1 MKRQNVWWQHLI
13 VLSVMTVFFVLLF
26 YVDNKYQTPP
36 PYGSSGIID
45 LHIDD
50 LERADP
56 IFLIDG
62 WLLSDEYV
70 KEKPVYIGEFS
81 NLQRGNLS
89 VSPHGQAH
97 YKLMLRYDGASR
109 IVSLDFP
116 QLSCDH
122 TISVDG
128 AQLAEGTGN
137 GQITFLLTPGDHILT
152 VDTSSEIGYYSGM
165 YFPPALGTS
174 QTLSQVGSIRGF
186 VYAFAVL
193 LPLILAVFTFFLWQT
208 GGEISRLFGVLC
220 CCYSL
225 YMMRYFVFQ
234 FSVPLGRYWFLIQS
248 LALYGV
254 CFCVIRLAAHVSGT
268 DGRAAR
274 WWQRAVLL
282 LLPAVLF
289 LLSLLIPLLPWA
301 VFIHGRLTDLYYALA
316 FCTTVFFA
324 VHGVKGTDL
333 ESRFTAAGCMVF
345 GVGLLVNLFF
355 SNLFEPI
362 RFFWQFEWCGLLL
375 VFLFGAMMVS
385 RSRRIVRENEML
397 TDHLEE
403 QVKKRTEEVVWL
415 LDERKAF
422 FSDMAHDLKAPV
434 FATQSYIR
442 AIRERGVGVDRE
454 LDKELLG
461 YLEQVEG
468 RQRELARRLQGLSA
482 INELDKVEGRRVRI
496 SVRELLS
503 EIYAAHHGEAEVQ
516 SVHLSVTQPER
527 DAFLLAQPE
536 KMDILFEN
544 LIYNALRATP
554 ENGNIRITAQSRGGM
569 IRIVVEDTGCG
580 IPEEELPLIF
590 QRFYVG
596 KSNRDTGTGLGLYIV
611 QSIVAEIGGTIHVQ
625 SVVGQ
630 GTKFLMEFPV

>member
-1 MKRQNVWWQHLI
+1 M
-13 VLSVMTVFFVLLF
+13 
-26 YVDNKYQTPP
+26 
-36 PYGSSGIID
+36 
-45 LHIDD
+45 
-50 LERADP
+50 
-56 IFLIDG
+56 
-62 WLLSDEYV
+62 
-70 KEKPVYIGEFS
+70 
-81 NLQRGNLS
+81 
-89 VSPHGQAH
+89 SPHGQAN

-109 IVSLDFP
+109 IVSLEFP

-137 GQITFLLTPGDHILT
+137 GQITFLITPGDHILT

-174 QTLSQVGSIRGF
+174 HTLSQVGSIRGF

-324 VHGVKGTDL
+324 VHGVKGTEL

-385 RSRRIVRENEML
+385 RRRRIVRENEML

-454 LDKELLG
+454 LDRELLG
-461 YLEQVEG
+461 YLEQAEG

>member
-1 MKRQNVWWQHLI
+1 
-13 VLSVMTVFFVLLF
+13 
-26 YVDNKYQTPP
+26 
-36 PYGSSGIID
+36 
-45 LHIDD
+45 
-50 LERADP
+50 
-56 IFLIDG
+56 
-62 WLLSDEYV
+62 
-70 KEKPVYIGEFS
+70 
-81 NLQRGNLS
+81 
-89 VSPHGQAH
+89 
-97 YKLMLRYDGASR
+97 
-109 IVSLDFP
+109 
-116 QLSCDH
+116 
-122 TISVDG
+122 
-128 AQLAEGTGN
+128 
-137 GQITFLLTPGDHILT
+137 
-152 VDTSSEIGYYSGM
+152 
-165 YFPPALGTS
+165 
-174 QTLSQVGSIRGF
+174 
-186 VYAFAVL
+186 
-193 LPLILAVFTFFLWQT
+193 
-208 GGEISRLFGVLC
+208 
-220 CCYSL
+220 
-225 YMMRYFVFQ
+225 MMRYFVFQ

-324 VHGVKGTDL
+324 VHGVKGTEL

-385 RSRRIVRENEML
+385 RRRRIVRENEML

-454 LDKELLG
+454 LDRELLG
-461 YLEQVEG
+461 YLEQAEG

>member
-1 MKRQNVWWQHLI
+1 M
-13 VLSVMTVFFVLLF
+13 
-26 YVDNKYQTPP
+26 
-36 PYGSSGIID
+36 
-45 LHIDD
+45 
-50 LERADP
+50 
-56 IFLIDG
+56 
-62 WLLSDEYV
+62 
-70 KEKPVYIGEFS
+70 
-81 NLQRGNLS
+81 
-89 VSPHGQAH
+89 SPHGQAN

-174 QTLSQVGSIRGF
+174 HTLSQVGSIRGF

-324 VHGVKGTDL
+324 VHGVKGTEL

-345 GVGLLVNLFF
+345 GVGLLINPFF

-385 RSRRIVRENEML
+385 RRRRIVRENEML

-454 LDKELLG
+454 LDRELLG
-461 YLEQVEG
+461 YLEQAEG

>member
-1 MKRQNVWWQHLI
+1 M
-13 VLSVMTVFFVLLF
+13 
-26 YVDNKYQTPP
+26 
-36 PYGSSGIID
+36 
-45 LHIDD
+45 
-50 LERADP
+50 
-56 IFLIDG
+56 
-62 WLLSDEYV
+62 
-70 KEKPVYIGEFS
+70 
-81 NLQRGNLS
+81 
-89 VSPHGQAH
+89 SPHGQAN

-174 QTLSQVGSIRGF
+174 HTLSQVGSIRGF

-324 VHGVKGTDL
+324 VHGVKGTEL

-345 GVGLLVNLFF
+345 GVGLLVNPFF

-385 RSRRIVRENEML
+385 RRRRIVRENEML

-454 LDKELLG
+454 LDRELLG
-461 YLEQVEG
+461 YLEQAEG

>member
-1 MKRQNVWWQHLI
+1 M
-13 VLSVMTVFFVLLF
+13 
-26 YVDNKYQTPP
+26 
-36 PYGSSGIID
+36 
-45 LHIDD
+45 
-50 LERADP
+50 
-56 IFLIDG
+56 
-62 WLLSDEYV
+62 

-89 VSPHGQAH
+89 VSPHGQAN

-174 QTLSQVGSIRGF
+174 HTLSQVGSIRGF

-208 GGEISRLFGVLC
+208 GGEISRLFGGLC
-220 CCYSL
+220 CGYSL

-324 VHGVKGTDL
+324 VHGVKGTEL

-385 RSRRIVRENEML
+385 RRRRIVRENEML

-454 LDKELLG
+454 LDRELLG
-461 YLEQVEG
+461 YLEQAEG

>member
-1 MKRQNVWWQHLI
+1 M
-13 VLSVMTVFFVLLF
+13 
-26 YVDNKYQTPP
+26 
-36 PYGSSGIID
+36 
-45 LHIDD
+45 
-50 LERADP
+50 
-56 IFLIDG
+56 
-62 WLLSDEYV
+62 
-70 KEKPVYIGEFS
+70 
-81 NLQRGNLS
+81 
-89 VSPHGQAH
+89 SPHGQAN

-174 QTLSQVGSIRGF
+174 HTLSQVGSIRGV
-186 VYAFAVL
+186 VYAFAGL

-324 VHGVKGTDL
+324 VHGVKGTEL

-385 RSRRIVRENEML
+385 RRRRIVRENEML

-454 LDKELLG
+454 LDRELLG
-461 YLEQVEG
+461 YLEQAEG

>member
-1 MKRQNVWWQHLI
+1 M
-13 VLSVMTVFFVLLF
+13 
-26 YVDNKYQTPP
+26 
-36 PYGSSGIID
+36 
-45 LHIDD
+45 
-50 LERADP
+50 
-56 IFLIDG
+56 
-62 WLLSDEYV
+62 
-70 KEKPVYIGEFS
+70 
-81 NLQRGNLS
+81 
-89 VSPHGQAH
+89 SPHGQAN

-174 QTLSQVGSIRGF
+174 HTLSQVGSIRGF

-301 VFIHGRLTDLYYALA
+301 VFIHGRLTDLYYDLA
-316 FCTTVFFA
+316 ICTTVFFA
-324 VHGVKGTDL
+324 LHGVKGPEL

-345 GVGLLVNLFF
+345 GVGLLVNPFF

-385 RSRRIVRENEML
+385 RRRRIVRENEML

-454 LDKELLG
+454 LDRELLG
-461 YLEQVEG
+461 YLEQAEG

>member
-1 MKRQNVWWQHLI
+1 
-13 VLSVMTVFFVLLF
+13 
-26 YVDNKYQTPP
+26 
-36 PYGSSGIID
+36 
-45 LHIDD
+45 
-50 LERADP
+50 
-56 IFLIDG
+56 
-62 WLLSDEYV
+62 
-70 KEKPVYIGEFS
+70 
-81 NLQRGNLS
+81 
-89 VSPHGQAH
+89 
-97 YKLMLRYDGASR
+97 
-109 IVSLDFP
+109 
-116 QLSCDH
+116 
-122 TISVDG
+122 
-128 AQLAEGTGN
+128 
-137 GQITFLLTPGDHILT
+137 
-152 VDTSSEIGYYSGM
+152 
-165 YFPPALGTS
+165 
-174 QTLSQVGSIRGF
+174 
-186 VYAFAVL
+186 
-193 LPLILAVFTFFLWQT
+193 
-208 GGEISRLFGVLC
+208 
-220 CCYSL
+220 
-225 YMMRYFVFQ
+225 
-234 FSVPLGRYWFLIQS
+234 
-248 LALYGV
+248 
-254 CFCVIRLAAHVSGT
+254 
-268 DGRAAR
+268 
-274 WWQRAVLL
+274 
-282 LLPAVLF
+282 
-289 LLSLLIPLLPWA
+289 
-301 VFIHGRLTDLYYALA
+301 
-316 FCTTVFFA
+316 
-324 VHGVKGTDL
+324 
-333 ESRFTAAGCMVF
+333 MVF

-385 RSRRIVRENEML
+385 RRRRIVRENEML

-454 LDKELLG
+454 LDRELLG
-461 YLEQVEG
+461 YLEQAEG

>member
-1 MKRQNVWWQHLI
+1 M
-13 VLSVMTVFFVLLF
+13 
-26 YVDNKYQTPP
+26 
-36 PYGSSGIID
+36 
-45 LHIDD
+45 
-50 LERADP
+50 
-56 IFLIDG
+56 
-62 WLLSDEYV
+62 
-70 KEKPVYIGEFS
+70 
-81 NLQRGNLS
+81 
-89 VSPHGQAH
+89 SPHGQAN

-174 QTLSQVGSIRGF
+174 HTLSQVGSIRGF

-454 LDKELLG
+454 LDRELLG
-461 YLEQVEG
+461 YLEQAEG

>member
-1 MKRQNVWWQHLI
+1 M
-13 VLSVMTVFFVLLF
+13 LF
-26 YVDNKYQTPP
+26 R
-36 PYGSSGIID
+36 S
-45 LHIDD
+45 
-50 LERADP
+50 
-56 IFLIDG
+56 
-62 WLLSDEYV
+62 
-70 KEKPVYIGEFS
+70 
-81 NLQRGNLS
+81 
-89 VSPHGQAH
+89 QAN

-174 QTLSQVGSIRGF
+174 HTLSQVGSIRGF

-324 VHGVKGTDL
+324 VHGVKGTEL

-385 RSRRIVRENEML
+385 RRRRIVRENEML

-454 LDKELLG
+454 LDRELLG
-461 YLEQVEG
+461 YLEQAEG

>member
-1 MKRQNVWWQHLI
+1 M
-13 VLSVMTVFFVLLF
+13 
-26 YVDNKYQTPP
+26 
-36 PYGSSGIID
+36 
-45 LHIDD
+45 
-50 LERADP
+50 
-56 IFLIDG
+56 
-62 WLLSDEYV
+62 

-89 VSPHGQAH
+89 VSPHGQAN

-174 QTLSQVGSIRGF
+174 HTLSQVGSIRGF

-324 VHGVKGTDL
+324 VHGVKGTEL

-345 GVGLLVNLFF
+345 GVGLLVNPFF

-385 RSRRIVRENEML
+385 RRRRIVRENEML

-454 LDKELLG
+454 LDRELLG
-461 YLEQVEG
+461 YLEQAEG

>member
-1 MKRQNVWWQHLI
+1 M
-13 VLSVMTVFFVLLF
+13 
-26 YVDNKYQTPP
+26 
-36 PYGSSGIID
+36 
-45 LHIDD
+45 
-50 LERADP
+50 
-56 IFLIDG
+56 
-62 WLLSDEYV
+62 

-89 VSPHGQAH
+89 VSPHGQAN

-174 QTLSQVGSIRGF
+174 HTLSQVGSIRGF

-324 VHGVKGTDL
+324 VHGVKGTEL

-385 RSRRIVRENEML
+385 RRRRIVRENEML

-454 LDKELLG
+454 LDRELLG
-461 YLEQVEG
+461 YLEQAEG

>member
-1 MKRQNVWWQHLI
+1 M
-13 VLSVMTVFFVLLF
+13 
-26 YVDNKYQTPP
+26 
-36 PYGSSGIID
+36 
-45 LHIDD
+45 
-50 LERADP
+50 
-56 IFLIDG
+56 
-62 WLLSDEYV
+62 

-89 VSPHGQAH
+89 VSPHGQAN

-174 QTLSQVGSIRGF
+174 HTLSQVGSIRGF

-454 LDKELLG
+454 LDRELLG
-461 YLEQVEG
+461 YLEQAEG

>member
-1 MKRQNVWWQHLI
+1 M
-13 VLSVMTVFFVLLF
+13 
-26 YVDNKYQTPP
+26 
-36 PYGSSGIID
+36 
-45 LHIDD
+45 
-50 LERADP
+50 
-56 IFLIDG
+56 
-62 WLLSDEYV
+62 
-70 KEKPVYIGEFS
+70 
-81 NLQRGNLS
+81 
-89 VSPHGQAH
+89 SPHGQAN

-174 QTLSQVGSIRGF
+174 HTLSQVGSIRGF

-355 SNLFEPI
+355 SSLFEPI

-454 LDKELLG
+454 LDRELLG
-461 YLEQVEG
+461 YLEQAEG

-496 SVRELLS
+496 SVRDVLS
-503 EIYAAHHGEAEVQ
+503 EIYAAPHGEAEVQ
-516 SVHLSVTQPER
+516 SVHLSVTQPDR

>member
-1 MKRQNVWWQHLI
+1 M
-13 VLSVMTVFFVLLF
+13 
-26 YVDNKYQTPP
+26 
-36 PYGSSGIID
+36 
-45 LHIDD
+45 
-50 LERADP
+50 
-56 IFLIDG
+56 
-62 WLLSDEYV
+62 
-70 KEKPVYIGEFS
+70 
-81 NLQRGNLS
+81 
-89 VSPHGQAH
+89 SPHGQAN

-174 QTLSQVGSIRGF
+174 HTLSQVGSIRGF

-234 FSVPLGRYWFLIQS
+234 FSVPLGRYWLLIQS

-324 VHGVKGTDL
+324 VHGVKGTEL

-345 GVGLLVNLFF
+345 GVGLLVNPFF

-385 RSRRIVRENEML
+385 RRRRIVRENEML

-454 LDKELLG
+454 LDRELLG
-461 YLEQVEG
+461 YLEQAEG

-482 INELDKVEGRRVRI
+482 INELDKVEGRRVRT